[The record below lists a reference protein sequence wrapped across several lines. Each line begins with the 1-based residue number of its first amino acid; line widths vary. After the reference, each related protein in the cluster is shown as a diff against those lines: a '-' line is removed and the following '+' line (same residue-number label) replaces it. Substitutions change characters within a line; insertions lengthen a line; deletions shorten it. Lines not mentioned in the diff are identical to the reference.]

1 MTSTVQAPPP
11 APTRPLPATPGPPE
25 GPRSRRWLL
34 GFWAVVFVLF
44 LAVDPGRQTFETKL
58 GVALDPWQ
66 FLSDLGQLWH
76 DRGGFGG
83 IADQYVGYA
92 FPMLPY
98 YGLCELIN
106 IPVWLAERLWLS
118 LVVATAFWGALR
130 LAERLDIGS
139 GASRLLGAVAYA
151 LWPVFTIVVGST
163 SAAALPGAVLPW
175 VLLPLTNDRYSAR
188 VAALRSALI
197 IPFMGGVNAAA
208 TLASLLPVGLYLLSR
223 PRGPRQRK
231 LIAWWIPGVIL
242 ATAWWVVPL
251 LMLGIYGENFL
262 PYVESSQTTTDTMSA
277 TETLRGG
284 GNWVAYLHFG
294 EAWLPAGWTVATSV
308 IVIVSSTLAAGLGLA
323 GLARRDMPER
333 RWLVL
338 TVLSVA
344 LITLAGYG
352 GSFGAPFHGVVQ
364 DWLDGGLVP
373 FRNIYKFQTGLA
385 LALVFGLMHLVGV
398 ASQARGARPV
408 RGRRYVALIAAIL
421 VLPGLAWPYLNG
433 SILQPGSFQQLPKY
447 WESTANWLERYS
459 PDSRALVVP
468 ATAHGIYTWG
478 SPIDQP
484 LDVLADSRWAQRDYV
499 PFGTAG
505 NRRAMDA
512 VEQSLLT
519 GGEVPGLADYL
530 SRAGLHYVVVR
541 NDLDPDQ
548 LGYVPTATVK
558 RTLEESGYRRVT
570 GFGPVTTGGR
580 IAEDTPL
587 QIEGLYPR
595 QRAVEIYEPASPD
608 VPRPGQAGLKAVADT
623 AVVSGGPEA
632 LLPMSADPTMRD
644 RAAVLTGDNHP
655 GLGAPELQ
663 VVGDGLRRADTR
675 FGLVNANTSYTYTRD
690 ERNHSDSFQDAGEK
704 PHQILPTEGIQH
716 QTVAELRGAR
726 SVTASSSGNWLFHL
740 PQYDPV
746 NAFDGNPNTA
756 WAEGAGDSADGQWL
770 RIGFTEKTD
779 IPSSIRVTPL
789 PQDSVRAA
797 PTRVRVETER
807 GSATSY
813 LRADGSRQR
822 IKAPAGE
829 TSWLRITIV
838 DSAARHSGLSG
849 AGFSEISIPDV
860 QVTRLL
866 RLPTDAERTDAAAEV
881 VSLHRPADP
890 GGFSPTGTE
899 AGLHRR
905 WTSESA
911 GTYEVKASAVPIPGD
926 ALDQLLYEV
935 APDQRNRIT
944 ATADSTALLGTGLS
958 PRNLTDGNLTTA
970 WIAGDNPTIHLR
982 WPGKQPVGEIVLA
995 PAGGLSARPTEVHI
1009 SSPDGAAIAGVDET
1023 GAVRFDPITTDR
1035 LDITITDTAPM
1046 TVHNPLADEDLQL
1059 PVGLTEAYVPALDEY
1074 RTPQPRASRTFD
1086 VPCGQGPTLAV
1097 DDELYETSAKGT
1109 VRDLVERRPI
1119 ELTLC
1124 QEGRANPE
1132 LSLDSGAHRVEAGD
1146 AGPLAVTDVTL
1157 TRGTLTTPTALD
1169 RELGIRD
1176 WLGDRREVTV
1186 GSGAASYLTTYEN
1199 FNDGWKA
1206 TLNGRELNPVRLDGW
1221 QQGWRIPAGAGGTV
1235 KLSYEPSGLY
1245 EAGLIGGGVAVLA
1258 LAGLVL
1264 FRRRSPNVDE
1274 PSPVPPP
1281 PGLILGTVALT
1292 LVGIVI
1298 AGFFAL
1304 LVPVLALLAWR
1315 RHALLVPIAFLA
1327 LAGAGI
1333 AAATGAGEPAPEGA
1347 GSFGQAAQLLALI
1360 GLFAGLVSVG
1370 EASYGARGNGGRGN
1384 GGPGTGAPP
1393 PPGPGILPPPGPGA
1407 HPSSAPG
1414 VLPPPAPGS
1423 EAPTEPLPQRRRGE
1437 NAGPGA
1443 PGSPRQPEAAH
1454 GMSGLAGS
1462 PQAHGMPEA
1471 PPPPFGSSL
1480 PPGAPPPAP
1489 GGSIPPGVPGAPP
1502 QPGPSPEP
1510 AAAPGK
1516 SGAAPEQGLG
1526 PRSEETEAPPAP
1538 KVESGPTVSAR
1549 GPGSAQRE
1557 PDPPT
1562 VRIPFRKPKFK
1573 ATQPEE
1579 PRATQPEAAGAARPE
1594 DPKAARPGEA
1604 GEPMPEDAG
1613 AAGPEDTRPAP
1624 PEDKRPARSEE
1635 TGEGEPT

>member
-1 MTSTVQAPPP
+1 MTSAVQIPPP
-11 APTRPLPATPGPPE
+11 ATTRPLVPAPGPPE

-34 GFWAVVFVLF
+34 GFWAVAFVLF
-44 LAVDPGRQTFETKL
+44 LVVDPGRTTFDTKL
-58 GVALDPWQ
+58 GVVLDPWQ

-83 IADQYVGYA
+83 IADQYVGYVW
-92 FPMLPY
+92 PMLPF
-98 YGLCELIN
+98 YGLFDLLQV
-106 IPVWLAERLWLS
+106 PVWLAERLWLS
-118 LVVATAFWGALR
+118 LIVTVAFWGALR
-130 LAERLDIGS
+130 LAERLGIGS
-139 GASRLLGAVAYA
+139 GSSRLLGAVAYA

-163 SAAALPGAVLPW
+163 SAAALPGAFLPW
-175 VLLPLTNDRYSAR
+175 VLLPLTNERYSAR

-197 IPFMGGVNAAA
+197 IPFMGGVNASS
-208 TLASLLPVGLYLLSR
+208 TLAALLPVGLYLLSR

-231 LIAWWIPGVIL
+231 LIAWWVPGVIL

-251 LMLGIYGENFL
+251 LLLGAYGENFL
-262 PYVESSQTTTDTMSA
+262 PYVESAQTTTDTMSA
-277 TETLRGG
+277 TETLRGA

-294 EAWLPAGWTVATSV
+294 DAWLPAGWSVAASV
-308 IVIVSSTLAAGLGLA
+308 VVIVSSALAAGLGLA

-344 LITLAGYG
+344 LVTLAGYG

-373 FRNIYKFQTGLA
+373 FRNIYKFQVGLA
-385 LALVFGLMHLVGV
+385 LALVLGLMHLVGV
-398 ASQARGARPV
+398 ASETRGARPV
-408 RGRRYVALIAAIL
+408 PGRRLAPLIAAVLI
-421 VLPGLAWPYLNG
+421 LPGLAWPYLNG
-433 SILQPGSFQQLPKY
+433 SILQPGSFQELPKY
-447 WESTANWLERYS
+447 WQSTANWLEEYS

-484 LDVLADSRWAQRDYV
+484 LDVLAESRWAQRDYV

-519 GGEVPGLADYL
+519 GGQVPGLADYL
-530 SRAGLHYVVVR
+530 SRAGLYYVVVR

-570 GFGPVTTGGR
+570 GFGPQMTGGR
-580 IAEDTPL
+580 IPEGTPL

-595 QRAVEIYEPASPD
+595 QRAVEIYEPASTD

-655 GLGAPELQ
+655 GLGAPEVQ
-663 VVGDGLRRADTR
+663 VVGDGMRRADTR
-675 FGLVNANTSYTYTRD
+675 FGLVNANTSYTYTRN

-726 SVTASSSGNWLFHL
+726 SVSASSSGNWLFYL

-746 NAFDGNPNTA
+746 HAFDGDPNTA
-756 WAEGAGDSADGQWL
+756 WAEGAAGSADGQWL
-770 RIGFTEKTD
+770 RIGFTEPTD
-779 IPSSIRVTPL
+779 LASSIRVTPL
-789 PQDSVRAA
+789 PQDSVRSA

-807 GSATSY
+807 GSETSF
-813 LRADGSRQR
+813 LQADGTRQR

-829 TSWLRITIV
+829 TSWLKITIV
-838 DSAARHSGLSG
+838 DSVARHAGLSG

-860 QVTRLL
+860 QVTRML

-881 VSLHRPADP
+881 ISLHRANDP

-905 WTSESA
+905 WSSEAA
-911 GTYEVKASAVPIPGD
+911 GTYEVKASAVPVPGD
-926 ALDQLLYEV
+926 AFDRMLYEV
-935 APDQRNRIT
+935 APDQQNRIT
-944 ATADSTALLGTGLS
+944 ATADSTARLGTGLS
-958 PRNLTDGNLTTA
+958 PRNLTDGDLTTA

-982 WPGKQPVGEIVLA
+982 WPGKQAVGEVVLA
-995 PAGGLSARPTEVHI
+995 PAGGLSTRPTEVSI
-1009 SSPDGAAIAGVDET
+1009 SSPDGAEIAGVDEN
-1023 GAVRFDPITTDR
+1023 GNIRFDPITTDQ

-1059 PVGLTEAYVPALDEY
+1059 PVGLTEAYVPALDQY
-1074 RTPQPRASRTFD
+1074 RTPQPSPRRTFSL
-1086 VPCGQGPTLAV
+1086 PCGQGPDLAV
-1097 DDELYETSAKGT
+1097 DGELYQTSARGT
-1109 VRDLVERRPI
+1109 VLDLVERRPI

-1124 QEGRANPE
+1124 QEGRADAG
-1132 LSLDSGAHRVEAGD
+1132 LSLDAGEHRVEAGD

-1157 TRGTLTTPTALD
+1157 TRGTVTTPTAVD

-1221 QQGWRIPAGAGGTV
+1221 QQGWRVPAGEGGTV
-1235 KLSYEPSGLY
+1235 KLSYEPSVLY

-1264 FRRRSPNVDE
+1264 YRRRSPNLDE
-1274 PSPVPPP
+1274 PTPVPPP

-1304 LVPVLALLAWR
+1304 LVPLLALLAWR

-1333 AAATGAGEPAPEGA
+1333 AAATGAGEPASEGA
-1347 GSFGQAAQLLALI
+1347 GAFGPTAQLLALI

-1370 EASYGARGNGGRGN
+1370 ENSYGARE
-1384 GGPGTGAPP
+1384 PAAWGTGALRPP
-1393 PPGPGILPPPGPGA
+1393 PPGSEAPTTPLPQRVRGESGGPGAPEPPGVQSASGSPMPLGTPPPPGAPLPSGPPGILPPPATPQQPGTVPERGSGPASQEGSGA
-1407 HPSSAPG
+1407 
-1414 VLPPPAPGS
+1414 
-1423 EAPTEPLPQRRRGE
+1423 T
-1437 NAGPGA
+1437 AGPA
-1443 PGSPRQPEAAH
+1443 ARPE
-1454 GMSGLAGS
+1454 
-1462 PQAHGMPEA
+1462 
-1471 PPPPFGSSL
+1471 
-1480 PPGAPPPAP
+1480 
-1489 GGSIPPGVPGAPP
+1489 
-1502 QPGPSPEP
+1502 
-1510 AAAPGK
+1510 
-1516 SGAAPEQGLG
+1516 
-1526 PRSEETEAPPAP
+1526 SEEGTRPLAPRP
-1538 KVESGPTVSAR
+1538 ESGPTVSAR

-1562 VRIPFRKPKFK
+1562 SRIPFRKPKSK
-1573 ATQPEE
+1573 ATPPDETSVL
-1579 PRATQPEAAGAARPE
+1579 RAEGTKANRPE
-1594 DPKAARPGEA
+1594 SQ
-1604 GEPMPEDAG
+1604 PEDA
-1613 AAGPEDTRPAP
+1613 
-1624 PEDKRPARSEE
+1624 RPARPEE

>member
-11 APTRPLPATPGPPE
+11 ATTRPLAPDPGPPQ

-34 GFWAVVFVLF
+34 GFWAVVLVLF
-44 LAVDPGRQTFETKL
+44 LAVDPGRQTFDTKL

-98 YGLCELIN
+98 YGLTELIN
-106 IPVWLAERLWLS
+106 LPVWLAERLWMS
-118 LVVATAFWGALR
+118 LIVTVAFWGALR

-151 LWPVFTIVVGST
+151 LWPVFTVVVGST
-163 SAAALPGAVLPW
+163 SAAALPGAFLPW
-175 VLLPLTNDRYSAR
+175 VLLPLTNERHSAR
-188 VAALRSALI
+188 VAALRSALV
-197 IPFMGGVNAAA
+197 IPFMGGVNAAS

-231 LIAWWIPGVIL
+231 LIAWWVPGVLL
-242 ATAWWVVPL
+242 ATLWWVVPL

-277 TETLRGG
+277 TETLRGA

-294 EAWLPAGWTVATSV
+294 EAWLPAGWTVAASV
-308 IVIVSSTLAAGLGLA
+308 VVIVSSALAAGLGLA

-364 DWLDGGLVP
+364 DWLNGGLVP

-385 LALVFGLMHLVGV
+385 LALVLGLIHLVGV
-398 ASQARGARPV
+398 ASRPQGARPV
-408 RGRRYVALIAAIL
+408 RGRRFAALIAAVL

-433 SILQPGSFQQLPKY
+433 SILQPGSFQQLPTY
-447 WESTANWLERYS
+447 WSSTADWLKKYS

-530 SRAGLHYVVVR
+530 SRSGLHYVVVR

-548 LGYVPTATVK
+548 LGYVPSATVK
-558 RTLEESGYRRVT
+558 RTLEESDYRRVT
-570 GFGPVTTGGR
+570 GFGPVMTGGR
-580 IAEDTPL
+580 IPEGTPI

-608 VPRPGQAGLKAVADT
+608 VERPGQAGLKAVADT
-623 AVVSGGPEA
+623 AVVSGGPES
-632 LLPMSADPTMRD
+632 LLPLSADPTMRD
-644 RAAVLTGDNHP
+644 RATVLTGDNHP
-655 GLGAPELQ
+655 GLGAPDLQ
-663 VVGDGLRRADTR
+663 VLGDGLRRADTR

-690 ERNHSDSFQDAGEK
+690 ERNHSDSFQNPGEK
-704 PHQILPTEGIQH
+704 PHQILPTEGIGH

-746 NAFDGNPNTA
+746 NAFDGNPDTA
-756 WAEGAGDSADGQWL
+756 WAEGAAGSADGEWL
-770 RIGFTEKTD
+770 RIDFTDETE
-779 IPSSIRVTPL
+779 IPDSIQVTPL
-789 PQDSVRAA
+789 PQDSVRSA

-807 GSATSY
+807 GSETST
-813 LRADGSRQR
+813 LQANGQRQR
-822 IKAPAGE
+822 IRAPEGASG
-829 TSWLRITIV
+829 WLRITVV

-849 AGFSEISIPDV
+849 AGFSEVSIPDV
-860 QVTRLL
+860 QVTRML
-866 RLPTDAERTDAAAEV
+866 RLPTDAERSDAAAEV
-881 VSLHRPADP
+881 VSLHRATDP

-899 AGLHRR
+899 VGLHRR

-911 GTYEVKASAVPIPGD
+911 GTYALKASAIPVPSD
-926 ALDQLLYEV
+926 ALDALLYEV
-935 APDQRNRIT
+935 APDQQNRIL

-958 PRNLTDGNLTTA
+958 PRNLTDGDLTTA
-970 WIAGDNPTIHLR
+970 WIAGDKPTIHLR
-982 WPGKQPVGEIVLA
+982 WPAEQAVGEIVLA
-995 PAGGLSARPTEVHI
+995 PAGGLSARPTEVNI
-1009 SSPDGAAIAGVDET
+1009 SSPNGSTIAGVDEN
-1023 GAVRFDPITTDR
+1023 GNIRFDPITTDR
-1035 LDITITDTAPM
+1035 LDITVTETAPM

-1074 RTPQPRASRTFD
+1074 RTPQPRSSRTFEL
-1086 VPCGQGPTLAV
+1086 PCGKGPTLAV

-1109 VRDLVERRPI
+1109 VRDLVDRRPV

-1124 QEGRANPE
+1124 QEGRDDAE
-1132 LSLDSGAHRVEAGD
+1132 LSLGSGSHRVEAGD

-1157 TRGTLTTPTALD
+1157 TRGTVTAPAALD
-1169 RELGIRD
+1169 RELGIKD
-1176 WLGDRREVTV
+1176 WLGDRREVSV

-1206 TLNGRELNPVRLDGW
+1206 TLNGKELNPVRLDGW
-1221 QQGWRIPAGAGGTV
+1221 QQGWRIPAGEGGTV
-1235 KLSYEPSGLY
+1235 KLSYAPSTLY
-1245 EAGLIGGGVAVLA
+1245 EAGLIGGAVALLLLV
-1258 LAGLVL
+1258 GLVL
-1264 FRRRSPNVDE
+1264 YRRDAPNPDEASPE
-1274 PSPVPPP
+1274 PPP
-1281 PGLILGTVALT
+1281 PGLILGTVVLT

-1304 LVPVLALLAWR
+1304 LVPVLALLARR

-1333 AAATGAGEPAPEGA
+1333 VAATGSGEPVGEGVGA
-1347 GSFGQAAQLLALI
+1347 FGHTAQLLALI

-1370 EASYGARGNGGRGN
+1370 EASYGTRGGAGRSAGH
-1384 GGPGTGAPP
+1384 PGAGT
-1393 PPGPGILPPPGPGA
+1393 LPPPGSG
-1407 HPSSAPG
+1407 
-1414 VLPPPAPGS
+1414 
-1423 EAPTEPLPQRRRGE
+1423 APTGILPRRRRGE

-1443 PGSPRQPEAAH
+1443 SAPAGTPSGAPG
-1454 GMSGLAGS
+1454 
-1462 PQAHGMPEA
+1462 A
-1471 PPPPFGSSL
+1471 PPPPFTPTG
-1480 PPGAPPPAP
+1480 PPPP
-1489 GGSIPPGVPGAPP
+1489 
-1502 QPGPSPEP
+1502 
-1510 AAAPGK
+1510 
-1516 SGAAPEQGLG
+1516 
-1526 PRSEETEAPPAP
+1526 
-1538 KVESGPTVSAR
+1538 ESGPTVSAR
-1549 GPGSAQRE
+1549 GPGSAPAE
-1557 PDPPT
+1557 ADPPT
-1562 VRIPFRKPKFK
+1562 MRMPLRKRGD
-1573 ATQPEE
+1573 EE
-1579 PRATQPEAAGAARPE
+1579 TGAAQ
-1594 DPKAARPGEA
+1594 
-1604 GEPMPEDAG
+1604 
-1613 AAGPEDTRPAP
+1613 PEDTRA
-1624 PEDKRPARSEE
+1624 ARREE
-1635 TGEGEPT
+1635 KGEGEPT